1 MSAYSK
7 ITKNLDDVER
17 KLTKGNKIAAKGTS
31 LGYRDAIKLGA
42 KSNSIVYVSRQILSQ
57 AISILTL

>member
-17 KLTKGNKIAAKGTS
+17 KLTKGNKIAAKGSS

-42 KSNSIVYVSRQILSQ
+42 KSNSIVYVLLKYGRK
-57 AISILTL
+57 